1 MDYSVNDVQAWLREV
16 KFHIPAEEIQE
27 KLNEKIQELRKEI
40 SIPGFRKGK
49 VPSDIIRMRF
59 GKMLLEDILEDA
71 MNDAYKEIVAKENLE
86 VVGPPEIQEQK
97 WDENDGLEVLLEVQI
112 EPEIE
117 LRNYKGLQLTKEIHK
132 IADEE
137 IDATIEHLREENAV
151 VEDIDGE
158 AEAGDY
164 IVADLQEVDAG
175 GVPIVGHKLE
185 YKKIKLGS
193 GEYGKDFEE
202 QLLGVKKGEERKVE
216 QKEEGKPPKYYSVR
230 VKDVSRH
237 NLPELSDEFAK
248 DLGDYESLDDLRK
261 AVQEYLEREYENRS
275 RQNLVDE
282 LIDALIAENPF
293 EVPPQM
299 IENSLNNYV
308 EDLKKHLKRDFD
320 VESFREGQRPLVIR
334 SIKWY
339 MIQKQLAE
347 QENLKV
353 SDEDVDAYI
362 EKMAEETN
370 QSLKKLKAIYSLK
383 NRREKLKDELQEE
396 KIIDFLLKNSE
407 IEEVEI
413 NPSEQ
418 KVIAE

>member
-1 MDYSVNDVQAWLREV
+1 LDYSVNDVQAWLREV

-27 KLNEKIQELRKEI
+27 KINEKIRELRKDI

-49 VPSDIIRMRF
+49 VPQDIIRMRF
-59 GKMLLEDILEDA
+59 GKMILEDILEDA
-71 MNDAYKEIVAKENLE
+71 MNEAYKEIVAKENLE
-86 VVGPPEIQEQK
+86 VVGPPEIQDQK
-97 WDENDGLEVLLEVQI
+97 WDEKEGLDVLLEVEI

-117 LRNYKGLQLTKEIHK
+117 LHHYKGLRLTKEIHQ

-137 IDATIEHLREENAV
+137 IEATIERLREENAV

-158 AEAGDY
+158 AEAGDTV
-164 IVADLQEVDAG
+164 VADLQEVDAG
-175 GVPIVGHKLE
+175 GVPILGHRLE
-185 YKKIKLGS
+185 NKQIKLGS
-193 GEYGKDFEE
+193 GEYGKDFED

-216 QKEEGKPPKYYSVR
+216 KKEEGKPPQYFSVR
-230 VKDVSRH
+230 VKDVTRH

-248 DLGDYESLDDLRK
+248 DLGNYESLEDLRK
-261 AVQEYLEREYENRS
+261 AVREYLEREYENRS
-275 RQNLVDE
+275 RQNLVDG

-299 IENSLNNYV
+299 IENSLNGYV
-308 EDLKKHLKRDFD
+308 EDLKKQLKQDFD
-320 VESFREGQRPLVIR
+320 VESFREGQKPLVVR

-339 MIQKQLAE
+339 LIQKQLAK

-362 EKMAEETN
+362 EKIAEETH
-370 QSLKKLKAIYSLK
+370 QSLKKLKAKYSLK
-383 NRREKLKDELQEE
+383 NRREKLKDQLQEE

-418 KVIAE
+418 KVITE

>member
-1 MDYSVNDVQAWLREV
+1 LDYSVNDVQAWLREV